1 MRETRIKGKW
11 LIILGVILCAS
22 NFAWQGVFFSI
33 GHLISNLLTPLGL
46 IGLAL
51 VVIGILIDR

>member
-22 NFAWQGVFFSI
+22 NLAWQGVFASI
-33 GHLISNLLTPLGL
+33 GELISSLLTPLGL